1 MHHNFPFSIFH
12 FQFDKSLDK
21 NDMAQVIPTEL
32 GTESIGKLLRKYAIP
47 AIIAMTA
54 SSLYN
59 MIDSI
64 FIGQG
69 VGPLAISGLAVTF
82 PLMNISA
89 AFGSLVGV
97 GASAIVSMLLG
108 QKNYGVA
115 RKVLG
120 NVMTMNV
127 VLGVLLMFFGLLFL
141 DPILF
146 FFGASENIISYAREY
161 MIYILLGNVITHLY
175 LGLNAVLRAA
185 GRPKVAMWLTILTV
199 VLNAILDPLF
209 IFVFDMGIKGA
220 AIATVLAQTV
230 SLVWQLRLLNNKNEV
245 LHFEN
250 GKVFTYDRKIAR
262 ESLKIGL
269 SPFLMNMASC
279 FVVLLINN
287 QLRRYGDQMGEGV
300 GDIAIGAY
308 GIVNRIIF
316 LFVMIVMGFN
326 QGMQPIA
333 GYNYGAGNY
342 DRVLKVF
349 WQTVGWATLC
359 TTLGFV
365 VGVFVPEVAVRL
377 FTSDA
382 MMIDIAAN
390 GFTIAVVAFPIV
402 GIGMVASNFFQS
414 IGMAGKA
421 IFLSLSRQVLFL
433 IPCLVVVPLFFDIRG
448 VWMALPISDAISSVV
463 SVVLIL
469 GLIRKFKQSPQTIG
483 FKGVEGVESEN
494 QTKE

>member
-1 MHHNFPFSIFH
+1 M
-12 FQFDKSLDK
+12 
-21 NDMAQVIPTEL
+21 
-32 GTESIGKLLRKYAIP
+32 RKYAIP

-141 DPILF
+141 DPILY

-250 GKVFTYDRKIAR
+250 GKVFTFDRKIAR

-359 TTLGFV
+359 TTLGFM

-382 MMIDIAAN
+382 TMIDIAAN

-463 SVVLIL
+463 SVVLIV

>member
-1 MHHNFPFSIFH
+1 MEEKKI
-12 FQFDKSLDK
+12 
-21 NDMAQVIPTEL
+21 AAPTEL
-32 GTESIGKLLRKYAIP
+32 GEKSIGRLLRQYAVP

-59 MIDSI
+59 MVDSI

-69 VGPLAISGLAVTF
+69 VGSLAISGLAVTF

-97 GASAIVSMLLG
+97 GASALVSMLLG
-108 QKNYGVA
+108 QRNYGVA
-115 RKVLG
+115 RRVLG

-127 VLGVLLMFFGLLFL
+127 VLGVLLMIFGLWFL
-141 DPILF
+141 DPILY
-146 FFGASENIISYAREY
+146 FFGASDNTINYAREY

-199 VLNAILDPLF
+199 VLNTILDPLF

-230 SLVWQLRLLNNKNEV
+230 SLVWQLCLFAKKDEV

-250 GKVFTYDRKIAR
+250 GKVFTYDGKIAR

-300 GDIAIGAY
+300 GDLAIGAY

-333 GYNYGAGNY
+333 GYNYGAGKY

-349 WQTVGWATLC
+349 WQTVGWATMC

-365 VGVFVPEVAVRL
+365 VGTFVPEVAVRL
-377 FTSDA
+377 FANDPT
-382 MMIDIAAN
+382 MIDIASK
-390 GFTIAVVAFPIV
+390 GFAIAVSMFPIV

-433 IPCLVVVPLFFDIRG
+433 IPCLIVVPLFFDIKG
-448 VWMALPISDAISSVV
+448 VWLALPISDAVSSLVAV
-463 SVVLIL
+463 ALIV
-469 GLIRKFKQSPQTIG
+469 GLIRKFKQAPASVG
-483 FKGVEGVESEN
+483 FKGVEEE
-494 QTKE
+494 KR

>member
-1 MHHNFPFSIFH
+1 MSNAVT
-12 FQFDKSLDK
+12 K
-21 NDMAQVIPTEL
+21 AAPTEL
-32 GTESIGKLLRKYAIP
+32 GEEKIGSLLRKYAIP

-59 MIDSI
+59 MVDSI

-97 GASAIVSMLLG
+97 GTAAIVSMLFG
-108 QKNYGVA
+108 QRNYGVA
-115 RKVLG
+115 RRVLG

-127 VLGVLLMFFGLLFL
+127 VLGVLLMIFGIAFL
-141 DPILF
+141 DPILY
-146 FFGASENIISYAREY
+146 FFGASEQTIGFAREY

-185 GRPKVAMWLTILTV
+185 GRPKVAMWATILTV
-199 VLNAILDPLF
+199 VLNIILDPIF
-209 IFVFDMGIKGA
+209 IFVLDMGIKGA
-220 AIATVLAQTV
+220 AIATVLAQIV
-230 SLVWQLRLLNNKNEV
+230 SLIWQLRIFSNKKEI
-245 LHFEN
+245 LHFE
-250 GKVFTYDRKIAR
+250 GGRIFTFDNKIAR

-287 QLRRYGDQMGEGV
+287 QLRRYGDQMGEGA
-300 GDIAIGAY
+300 GDLAIGAY

-316 LFVMIVMGFN
+316 LFVMVVMGFN

-333 GYNYGAGNY
+333 GYNYGAGKY
-342 DRVLKVF
+342 DRVMKVF
-349 WQTVGWATLC
+349 WQTVMWATIT
-359 TTLGFV
+359 TTLGFI
-365 VGVFVPEVAVRL
+365 VGTFFPKAAVSL

-382 MMIDIAAN
+382 TMMDIAAK
-390 GFTIAVVAFPIV
+390 GFQIAIFIFPIV
-402 GIGMVASNFFQS
+402 GFQMVASNFFQS
-414 IGMAGKA
+414 IGMASKA

-433 IPCLVVVPLFFDIRG
+433 IPCLVVVPLSFGIEG
-448 VWMALPISDAISSVV
+448 VWMALPISDGIATIIAAI
-463 SVVLIL
+463 LII
-469 GLIRKFKQSPQTIG
+469 GLVRKFKKSPSEIG
-483 FKGVEGVESEN
+483 FKGVE
-494 QTKE
+494 

>member
-1 MHHNFPFSIFH
+1 MT
-12 FQFDKSLDK
+12 Q
-21 NDMAQVIPTEL
+21 AIPTEL
-32 GTESIGKLLRKYAIP
+32 GTESIGKLLRKYAVP

-59 MIDSI
+59 MVDSI

-69 VGPLAISGLAVTF
+69 VGGLAISGLAVTF

-108 QKNYGVA
+108 QKNYTVA
-115 RKVLG
+115 RRVLG

-127 VLGVLLMFFGLLFL
+127 VLGVILMVFGLVFL
-141 DPILF
+141 DPILY
-146 FFGASENIISYAREY
+146 FFGASANTISYAREY

-175 LGLNAVLRAA
+175 LGLNAVLRSA

-199 VLNAILDPLF
+199 VLNTILDPLF

-220 AIATVLAQTV
+220 AIATILAQTV
-230 SLVWQLRLLNNKNEV
+230 SLVWQLKIFSNKGEV
-245 LHFEN
+245 LHFEG
-250 GKVFTYDRKIAR
+250 GKIFTFDKKIAR

-287 QLRRYGDQMGEGV
+287 QLRRYGDQMGEGI

-308 GIVNRIIF
+308 GIVNRILF

-333 GYNYGAGNY
+333 GYNFGAGHY
-342 DRVLKVF
+342 DRVVKVF

-359 TTLGFV
+359 TSLGFV
-365 VGVFVPEVAVRL
+365 VGTFFPEIGVRL
-377 FTSDA
+377 FTNEVK
-382 MMIDIAAN
+382 MTEIASR
-390 GFTIAVVAFPIV
+390 GFTIAVATFPIV

-433 IPCLVVVPLFFDIRG
+433 IPCLIVVPLFYGIEG
-448 VWMALPISDAISSVV
+448 VWLALPISDAVSSVV
-463 SVVLIL
+463 ALVLIM
-469 GLIRKFKQSPQTIG
+469 GLIRKFKQAPQTIG
-483 FKGVEGVESEN
+483 FKGVEES
-494 QTKE
+494 K

>member
-1 MHHNFPFSIFH
+1 M
-12 FQFDKSLDK
+12 
-21 NDMAQVIPTEL
+21 
-32 GTESIGKLLRKYAIP
+32 RKYAIP

-141 DPILF
+141 DPILY
-146 FFGASENIISYAREY
+146 FFGAREY

-230 SLVWQLRLLNNKNEV
+230 SLVWQLRLLTNKNEV

-359 TTLGFV
+359 TTLGFM

-382 MMIDIAAN
+382 TMIDIAAN

-433 IPCLVVVPLFFDIRG
+433 IPCLVVVPLFFDIKG

-463 SVVLIL
+463 SVVLIV

>member
-1 MHHNFPFSIFH
+1 
-12 FQFDKSLDK
+12 
-21 NDMAQVIPTEL
+21 MAQVIPTEL
-32 GTESIGKLLRKYAIP
+32 GTESIGRLLRKYAIP

-359 TTLGFV
+359 TTLGFM

-382 MMIDIAAN
+382 TMIDIAAN

>member
-1 MHHNFPFSIFH
+1 M
-12 FQFDKSLDK
+12 
-21 NDMAQVIPTEL
+21 
-32 GTESIGKLLRKYAIP
+32 RKYAIP

-359 TTLGFV
+359 TTLGFM

-382 MMIDIAAN
+382 TMIDIAAN

>member
-1 MHHNFPFSIFH
+1 M
-12 FQFDKSLDK
+12 
-21 NDMAQVIPTEL
+21 
-32 GTESIGKLLRKYAIP
+32 RKYAIP

-89 AFGSLVGV
+89 AFGSVVGV

-141 DPILF
+141 DPILY

-230 SLVWQLRLLNNKNEV
+230 SLVWQLRLLTNKNEV

-359 TTLGFV
+359 TTLGFM

-382 MMIDIAAN
+382 TMIDIAAN

-433 IPCLVVVPLFFDIRG
+433 IPCLVVVPLFFDIKG